1 MAENPEAK
9 KAFYDAL
16 SAVLEDKTIVATNS
30 SSMVPSMFRDHVKN
44 PKRYLAIHFANNI
57 WRNNMVEIMGH
68 DGTDPA
74 AFEKVVEFAKDI
86 GMIPLKVLKEQ
97 PGYLLNSML
106 IPFLTAGE
114 ALLANEV
121 GDVKTIDLAWKLGTG
136 SPLGP
141 FQILDIVGLETAYN
155 ITMNRP
161 DASDPASLHG
171 RIAKILKSY
180 IDQGKTGINA
190 GEGFYKYK

>member
-1 MAENPEAK
+1 M
-9 KAFYDAL
+9 
-16 SAVLEDKTIVATNS
+16 T
-30 SSMVPSMFRDHVKN
+30 
-44 PKRYLAIHFANNI
+44 
-57 WRNNMVEIMGH
+57 EIMGH
-68 DGTDPA
+68 DGTESV
-74 AFEKVVEFAKDI
+74 AFDAVVAFAKNI

-121 GDVKTIDLAWKLGTG
+121 GDVKTIDAAWKLGTG

-161 DASDPASLHG
+161 DSSDPASLHG
-171 RIAKILKSY
+171 RIAKLLKGY